1 MNAKPEDPPDRSA
14 APEGDATSPV
24 TAAFWRVMPPDSD
37 ATETAEWLQ
46 GFANHQPVGATVNA
60 VRALMIG
67 GPFGTETAKYVVTSL
82 AWSILI
88 VAIFAPLAVNKYRKT
103 A

>member
-1 MNAKPEDPPDRSA
+1 
-14 APEGDATSPV
+14 
-24 TAAFWRVMPPDSD
+24 MP
-37 ATETAEWLQ
+37 EWLQ